1 MTVKSS
7 IVTLTQKDSADWHK
21 TFAFLLLSS
30 PSTNASQRYVHSC
43 SLLKGKLNLISVP
56 FCFIHGQQEHKRDL
70 LIINAT
76 ADVLLVTLSK
86 HNAKPVLTRRA

>member
-30 PSTNASQRYVHSC
+30 PYTNASQSYVHGC
-43 SLLKGKLNLISVP
+43 SLLEKKLNLISVP
-56 FCFIHGQQEHKRDL
+56 LGFIQGQQEHKKNL

-76 ADVLLVTLSK
+76 AVTYCW
-86 HNAKPVLTRRA
+86 